1 MVSLTITQVPAYT
14 GCAKPF
20 KDKRLQSREREK
32 HYNLRSGR
40 HKPTLLWKEW
50 STQKLWL
57 CSDLRAL
64 LNKDSLLKWVI
75 SSGCCRLKPLLL
87 LAARHSCCCSR
98 DFRKL
103 FPGFLSPPPFTCYPF
118 LLFQLTALLYFI
130 PLSVKQDPWYATAA
144 FTHVHI
150 TLAWSGQAL

>member
-1 MVSLTITQVPAYT
+1 MYYIPGYTSMLTIYWVYSGFLNHNPGTSIS
-14 GCAKPF
+14 CRAKPF

-40 HKPTLLWKEW
+40 HKPTLWKEW

-75 SSGCCRLKPLLL
+75 SSGCCRLKPQLL
-87 LAARHSCCCSR
+87 LAARHS
-98 DFRKL
+98 
-103 FPGFLSPPPFTCYPF
+103 PPPPAPAAAHVISANYFLAFCLLPPSPVIHSF
-118 LLFQLTALLYFI
+118 FSPNSLLFY
-130 PLSVKQDPWYATAA
+130 
-144 FTHVHI
+144 
-150 TLAWSGQAL
+150 TLHSCL